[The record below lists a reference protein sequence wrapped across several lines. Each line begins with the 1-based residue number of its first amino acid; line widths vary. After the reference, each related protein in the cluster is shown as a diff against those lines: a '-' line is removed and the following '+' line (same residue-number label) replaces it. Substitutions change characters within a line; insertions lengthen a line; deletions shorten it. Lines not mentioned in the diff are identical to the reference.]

1 MLRIVRVFNNN
12 ALLAEADDGVRQVL
26 MGKGVGFQTGPG
38 QAVRD
43 ELVEQRFLPEHD
55 GVSAVAELVATVPLD
70 VMRVADVVCA
80 LAAERLALRRT
91 QATLL
96 AVADHL
102 QFAAERARSG
112 QGLEFPLT
120 WEVRQIYPKEYEA
133 AVAAV
138 GLASHELGVPLQ
150 PDEATALAMH
160 FVNAQFAGPG
170 MAATVTM
177 TEAIG
182 QAFDVIGLSLGQQI
196 DRSSMSAARFVT
208 HLRYLFVRIDQH
220 AQIDDT
226 PSPLLAA
233 IRETHPDA
241 YRIAAKL
248 GYALPMRTGDSLS
261 ADELAYL
268 TLHVALLVADLG
280 SGRS

>member
-208 HLRYLFVRIDQH
+208 HLRYLFVRIEQHEQLDQQH
-220 AQIDDT
+220 SPVGGAIRAAY
-226 PSPLLAA
+226 PRAVACAERLASIVELRLGSPLTDDEVSYLA
-233 IRETHPDA
+233 
-241 YRIAAKL
+241 
-248 GYALPMRTGDSLS
+248 
-261 ADELAYL
+261 
-268 TLHVALLVADLG
+268 LHVARVTETAA
-280 SGRS
+280 